1 MFMSKLLPD
10 DHDTQKGSL
19 WLKAFLVLDACIKGV
34 QPFVG
39 LVMQRLHNKVIVIV
53 KENVKCDIGECAA
66 DDWDCS
72 SCKAA
77 DEEAHFTEDWPL
89 VLKICSMD
97 TSGVAD
103 LGAPHLLK
111 PHVLMPCTL
120 KGIPA
125 GYFHHSESVSPKMRM
140 FICRNP
146 ADPADSTDFKS
157 STVVLLRASDFDSKT
172 HHCHPFRVTRCF
184 PKDPELQFYA
194 VLCSSRPA
202 HTKLLVIDPEKPAPP
217 GPPLSFGFWA
227 LKLRNSESTNDYEEF
242 KHGLKEGNVL
252 RFSGEKLPHE
262 IVRESLY
269 IVTVASS
276 FSFQVSGPILRP
288 VTALAADA
296 ASVLELPFVITRKS
310 PVAR

>member
-1 MFMSKLLPD
+1 MSKPLPV

-19 WLKAFLVLDACIKGV
+19 WLKAFLVLDTCIKGV

-39 LVMQRLHNKVIVIV
+39 LVMQQLHVKVIKMVQ
-53 KENVKCDIGECAA
+53 ENVKCDTGECAA

-77 DEEAHFTEDWPL
+77 DDEAHFTEDWPL
-89 VLKICSMD
+89 LLKICSMD

-111 PHVLMPCTL
+111 PHVLMPCIL

-125 GYFHHSESVSPKMRM
+125 GYFHHSESVSPETRM

-146 ADPADSTDFKS
+146 SDPADNDDFKS
-157 STVVLLRASDFDSKT
+157 STVVLLRAADFDSKT
-172 HHCHPFRVTRCF
+172 DHCRPFHVTRCF
-184 PKDPELQFYA
+184 PKDPELQFYC

-202 HTKLLVIDPEKPAPP
+202 HTKLLVANPKAPAPL

-227 LKLRNSESTNDYEEF
+227 LKPRNSECTEFEEL

-252 RFSGEKLPHE
+252 RFSGDKLPHE
-262 IVRESLY
+262 IVQESLY
-269 IVTVASS
+269 IVTDASS

-288 VTALAADA
+288 VVALAAEA